1 MKTIIEKAKANWS
14 VAKPVTHNGVTSQYK
29 YVSVFNDG
37 VNILNLDIPKELL
50 EFYSLSDGTI
60 LFKDIEYGQWG
71 MKIYSSSQL
80 AESNEKIRVY
90 REDLS
95 EKDLIIGEF
104 YGDSDLIILSL
115 EEYNYGE
122 VIICTPMDKR
132 KDWFFLKINFEE
144 FLEKYFE
151 SEGDKFW
158 EN

>member
-1 MKTIIEKAKANWS
+1 MKLDNL
-14 VAKPVTHNGVTSQYK
+14 
-29 YVSVFNDG
+29 FNS
-37 VNILNLDIPKELL
+37 
-50 EFYSLSDGTI
+50 FS
-60 LFKDIEYGQWG
+60 YGQWG

-132 KDWFFLKINFEE
+132 KDWFF
-144 FLEKYFE
+144 
-151 SEGDKFW
+151 
-158 EN
+158 